1 MPAGAV
7 PVCYRHPDRETYVRC
22 TRCDRPICPDDM
34 VAASV
39 GFHCPDDARGGAASV
54 RRPRTTYGGA
64 VSANPLLVTQVLI
77 GLNVVVFLATALG
90 GTSLGFGGGP
100 SPLYARLALQPL
112 AIDYGG
118 TTGVVGGVADGQYWR
133 LLTAT
138 FLHFGFVHVLLNML
152 ALLSLGP
159 LLEQALGRTRFLA
172 LYLLSG
178 VAGTTATYVLG
189 DERQTAA
196 GASGAIFGLFAA
208 AYVIERKRGGGAA
221 QQYAV
226 LLGINLVL
234 TFTIPFIDVRGH
246 LGGLVGGALAA
257 LVLVLAPRGPS
268 RAPVQA
274 VGLGLLVVTLGV
286 LVVLRTLALTT

>member
-1 MPAGAV
+1 MPAGSV
-7 PVCYRHPDRETYVRC
+7 PVCYRHPDRETWIRC

-34 VAASV
+34 VSASV
-39 GFHCPDDARGGAASV
+39 GFQCPDDARAGARSV
-54 RRPRTTYGGA
+54 REARTTYGGR
-64 VSANPLLVTQVLI
+64 VSGNALLVTQVLI
-77 GLNVVVFLATALG
+77 GLNVLVFVATALG
-90 GTSLGFGGGP
+90 GTSLGFGGGQ

-112 AIDYGG
+112 AVDYGG
-118 TTGVVGGVADGQYWR
+118 SIGVVPGVADGQYWR

-138 FLHFGFVHVLLNML
+138 FLHFGFAHVLLNML

-159 LLEQALGRTRFLA
+159 VLEQALGRVRFLA

-178 VAGTTATYVLG
+178 VAGTTATYVFG

-208 AYVIERKRGGGAA
+208 AYVIERRRGNGAA

-268 RAPVQA
+268 RGPVQA
-274 VGLGLLVVTLGV
+274 VGLALLGV
-286 LVVLRTLALTT
+286 LLGVAVVLRTLALLD

>member
-1 MPAGAV
+1 
-7 PVCYRHPDRETYVRC
+7 
-22 TRCDRPICPDDM
+22 M
-34 VAASV
+34 VSASV
-39 GFHCPDDARGGAASV
+39 GFQCPDDARAGASGV
-54 RRPRTTYGGA
+54 REGRTTYGGK
-64 VSANPLLVTQVLI
+64 VSSNPLLVTQLLI

-90 GTSLGFGGGP
+90 GTSLGFGGGQ

-112 AIDYGG
+112 AVDHSGAV
-118 TTGVVGGVADGQYWR
+118 GVVPGVADGQYWR

-138 FLHFGFVHVLLNML
+138 FLHFGFAHVLLNML

-159 LLEQALGRTRFLA
+159 VLEQALGRTRFLA

-189 DERQTAA
+189 DVRQTAA

-208 AYVIERKRGGGAA
+208 AYVIERRRGNGAA

-257 LVLVLAPRGPS
+257 LVLVLTPRGPS
-268 RAPVQA
+268 RALVQGA
-274 VGLGLLVVTLGV
+274 GLGLLAGLLGV
-286 LVVLRTLALTT
+286 AVVLRTLALTG

>member
-1 MPAGAV
+1 
-7 PVCYRHPDRETYVRC
+7 
-22 TRCDRPICPDDM
+22 M
-34 VAASV
+34 VSASV
-39 GFHCPDDARGGAASV
+39 GFQCPDDARAGASGV
-54 RRPRTTYGGA
+54 REGRTTYGGK
-64 VSANPLLVTQVLI
+64 VSSNPLLVTQLLI

-90 GTSLGFGGGP
+90 GTSLGFGGGQ

-112 AIDYGG
+112 AVDHSGAV
-118 TTGVVGGVADGQYWR
+118 GVVPGVADGQYWR

-138 FLHFGFVHVLLNML
+138 FLHFGFAHVLLNML

-159 LLEQALGRTRFLA
+159 VLEQALGRTRFLA

-178 VAGTTATYVLG
+178 IAGTTATYVLG

-208 AYVIERKRGGGAA
+208 AYVIERRRGNGAA

-268 RAPVQA
+268 RGPVQA
-274 VGLGLLVVTLGV
+274 VGLGLLGV
-286 LVVLRTLALTT
+286 LLGAAVVLRTLALEG

>member
-1 MPAGAV
+1 MPGGDV
-7 PVCYRHPDRETYVRC
+7 PVCYRHPDRETYIRC

-39 GFHCPDDARGGAASV
+39 GFQCPDDARAGARSV
-54 RRPRTTYGGA
+54 REARTTYGGR
-64 VSANPLLVTQVLI
+64 VSNGIVVTQVLI

-90 GTSLGFGGGP
+90 GTSLGFGGGQ

-112 AIDYGG
+112 VANYGG
-118 TTGVVGGVADGQYWR
+118 DIGVVPGVADGQYWR

-138 FLHFGFVHVLLNML
+138 FLHFGFAHVLLNML

-159 LLEQALGRTRFLA
+159 LLEQALGRVRFLA

-268 RAPVQA
+268 RGLVQA
-274 VGLGLLVVTLGV
+274 VGLGLLVVP
-286 LVVLRTLALTT
+286 LVVAVALRTVSLTT